1 MRLPVSNARKGT
13 KLEIDPKKFD
23 YLYGKVNSGEHNT
36 ARSTQLSQMM
46 RRLGLQTNESGTAI
60 LTEYFNKVVNT
71 KGNVIN
77 NYKKGSQSFEVRESF
92 LMGPSGK
99 GTVLQTSFEIMPDG
113 SRRLVTIIPKEGKNK
128 CLFNLF
134 QMK

>member
-13 KLEIDPKKFD
+13 KLEIEPNKFD
-23 YLYGKVNSGEHNT
+23 YLYGKVNSGLHNID
-36 ARSTQLSQMM
+36 RSTQLSQMM

-60 LTEYFNKVVNT
+60 LTEHFNKVVNT

-77 NYKKGSQSFEVRESF
+77 NDKKDSQSFEVRGSF

-99 GTVLQTSFEIMPDG
+99 GTILQTSFEIMPDD

>member
-1 MRLPVSNARKGT
+1 MRLPVSNATKGT

-46 RRLGLQTNESGTAI
+46 RRLGLPTNESSTAI
-60 LTEYFNKVVNT
+60 LIEHFNKAVNT

-77 NYKKGSQSFEVRESF
+77 NNKRGSQSFKVRVSI
-92 LMGPSGK
+92 LNRSLSK
-99 GTVLQTSFEIMPDG
+99 RCCITNVI
-113 SRRLVTIIPKEGKNK
+113 
-128 CLFNLF
+128 
-134 QMK
+134 

>member
-1 MRLPVSNARKGT
+1 MKKGRRLTNDEIGLIKNRYSVMLQKQGSKAKAAKSNAVKGT

-77 NYKKGSQSFEVRESF
+77 
-92 LMGPSGK
+92 
-99 GTVLQTSFEIMPDG
+99 
-113 SRRLVTIIPKEGKNK
+113 KN
-128 CLFNLF
+128 LN
-134 QMK
+134 